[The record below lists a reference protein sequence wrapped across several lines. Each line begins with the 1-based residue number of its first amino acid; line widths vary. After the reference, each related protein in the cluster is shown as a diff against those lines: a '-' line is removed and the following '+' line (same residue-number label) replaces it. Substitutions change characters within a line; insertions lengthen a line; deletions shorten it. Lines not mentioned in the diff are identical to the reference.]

1 MEVKVIKFS
10 ETDITISVNGRVN
23 STNAEE
29 FLSLL
34 EQILDEHPVKK
45 VLLDVKNLEMI
56 SSAGLRAILRL
67 TKQGY
72 EVRITNVN
80 ETVYQVFEMTGFTE
94 LMRVD
99 RPVRKIVLD
108 EDAEVIGH
116 GANSTVYRY
125 RGDTVIKVLREGY
138 SEDAIVQELDKTR
151 RAFVM
156 GIPTVIPFAVV
167 EANGKPGVAFELV
180 EAKSLTKLIIENE
193 DNINR
198 YIDQYVDSVRR
209 FHEIEATDA
218 DRKIYTDANRQMEKY
233 IKDLEG
239 YSDPDIIEKMQ
250 GIIEEFAE
258 GNRIL
263 HGDIHPNNVM
273 VTEDQMIYIDMDTL
287 SYGNPEFDL
296 VYLYNALAQFNLI
309 NPIEEFFGFGAE
321 TAQKIWD
328 QFLRHYFNDKDE
340 EFIQRKQKLYEVLG
354 LCRLYRWS
362 MRHAADRPDAVA
374 TVKKAFE
381 KAVSD
386 Y

>member
-1 MEVKVIKFS
+1 MK
-10 ETDITISVNGRVN
+10 
-23 STNAEE
+23 
-29 FLSLL
+29 
-34 EQILDEHPVKK
+34 
-45 VLLDVKNLEMI
+45 
-56 SSAGLRAILRL
+56 
-67 TKQGY
+67 
-72 EVRITNVN
+72 
-80 ETVYQVFEMTGFTE
+80 
-94 LMRVD
+94 
-99 RPVRKIVLD
+99 
-108 EDAEVIGH
+108 
-116 GANSTVYRY
+116 
-125 RGDTVIKVLREGY
+125 
-138 SEDAIVQELDKTR
+138 
-151 RAFVM
+151 
-156 GIPTVIPFAVV
+156 
-167 EANGKPGVAFELV
+167 
-180 EAKSLTKLIIENE
+180 
-193 DNINR
+193 
-198 YIDQYVDSVRR
+198 
-209 FHEIEATDA
+209 
-218 DRKIYTDANRQMEKY
+218 KY

-239 YSDPDIIEKMQ
+239 YSDPGIIEKMQ

-296 VYLYNALAQFNLI
+296 VYLYNALVQFNLI